1 MAPDTPLMVW
11 HPGERDSW
19 LSRAAALDH
28 GREEPDWAGL
38 ATRAGRLSDL
48 TPPQVAWL
56 LSRGPSAAAS
66 RLLPSPLPVWQTQRI
81 DLVRVAVARF
91 ELDALSLAL
100 QEAEANADGLGFVLL
115 PFRAPEVAVLVAG
128 WLRNLG
134 SSRLFARLWLRRHAE
149 TAVRTLEPLA
159 HGKPGRPRQN
169 AEDALEY
176 LSAAVLPES
185 LLPPAMVAALGSE
198 GRLPRWARSVRGTL
212 TDDEATRLIRLL
224 TRSRLA
230 EAPEPAPGDP
240 TVPVVVESS
249 AAVQPLVAA
258 AGPELERMVARCE
271 RASLAAFGRAL
282 LRAWLDDKMPAAESW
297 VLLAQAHIGDDATM
311 DELAPLIRSW
321 PPKSRYARAIDG
333 YAVLA
338 TVGSDA
344 ALRHLLAIAA
354 NMSGG
359 AMNDRAD
366 DYLRQAAARRGLSPT
381 QLADRLAS
389 THGLDAGLTI
399 DYGGRVFAVDTDE
412 HLTPFATDSDG
423 RRMARPPKPGAK
435 DTNPDA
441 YKQFQQL
448 TKELRATAVAHT
460 VRFEQDMLTRRLR
473 PARDL
478 HEVLLPHPILGP
490 LARRLLW
497 GERDRAFRVAED
509 GSFADVRDVS
519 TTVHPD
525 AQIAVVH
532 PADLGA
538 DLAGWSQLLLDY
550 EVLQPFPQVHRPVA
564 VLTEGERAAT
574 SLAGFGPV
582 ATGRVD
588 ALLNGRRWHG
598 NAYQTASNRHTQL
611 AHPLPGGRSLLIE
624 LSPGVPTVVRDPDQ
638 PQWITEIW
646 ADDAWSSHW
655 QLARR
660 TPLGDCDPAALSE
673 LLVALFALKE

>member
-11 HPGERDSW
+11 LPGERESW

-28 GREEPDWAGL
+28 GREQPDWAAA
-38 ATRAGRLSDL
+38 ATRAGRFADL

-56 LSRGPSAAAS
+56 LSRGPEAVAR
-66 RLLPSPLPVWQTQRI
+66 RLLPTDLPVWQPQRI

-91 ELDALSLAL
+91 GPDALPLAL
-100 QEAEANADGLGFVLL
+100 EEAGANADGLGFVLL
-115 PFRAPEVAVLVAG
+115 PFRAPEAAMLVAG

-149 TAVRTLEPLA
+149 TAVRALTPVA
-159 HGKPGRPRQN
+159 QGKPGRPRQH
-169 AEDALEY
+169 ADDALGY
-176 LSAAVLPES
+176 LSVAVPPDS

-198 GRLPRWARSVRGTL
+198 GRLPRWARSVPAPVA
-212 TDDEATRLIRLL
+212 DEEAARLIRLL

-230 EAPEPAPGDP
+230 DPPEPAPGDAG
-240 TVPVVVESS
+240 VPVVVESS
-249 AAVQPLVAA
+249 AAVQPLVAP
-258 AGPELERMVARCE
+258 AGPELERAVARWE
-271 RASLAAFGRAL
+271 RTTVAAFGRSL

-338 TVGSDA
+338 TAGTDT
-344 ALRHLLAIAA
+344 ALRHLLAITA

-359 AMNDRAD
+359 PMNDRAN
-366 DYLRQAAARRGLSPT
+366 DYLRQAAARRGLSPA
-381 QLADRLAS
+381 QLADRLTV
-389 THGLDAGLTI
+389 THGLDAGLTL
-399 DYGGRVFAVDTDE
+399 DYGPRVFTVDIDE
-412 HLTPFATDSDG
+412 HLTPFVVDRDG

-435 DTNPDA
+435 DSNPDA

-448 TKELRATAVAHT
+448 AKDLRATVVAQT
-460 VRFEQDMLTRRLR
+460 ARFERDMLTRRPR

-478 HEVLLPHPILGP
+478 HDVLLPHPILGP

-497 GERDRAFRVAED
+497 GDGDRAFRIAED
-509 GSFADVRDVS
+509 GSFADARDAS

-525 AQIAVVH
+525 AQIVIVH
-532 PADLGA
+532 PAELGA
-538 DLAGWSQLLLDY
+538 ELAGWSQLLLDY
-550 EVLQPFPQVHRPVA
+550 EVLQPFPQVHRPV
-564 VLTEGERAAT
+564 VMLTEAERGAT

-582 ATGRVD
+582 PTGRLD

-598 NAYQTASNRHTQL
+598 NAHQLSSNRHTQL
-611 AHPLPGGRSLLIE
+611 AHPLPGGRSLLVE
-624 LSPGVPTVVRDPDQ
+624 LSPGVPTSVRDPDEE
-638 PQWITEIW
+638 QWITEIW
-646 ADDAWSSHW
+646 ADDEWSSHW

-660 TPLGDCDPAALSE
+660 TPLGACDPAALSE
-673 LLVALFALKE
+673 LLVALYALKE